1 MKQIILPFSTGIP
14 QIIEVPQPKVQ
25 EGHVLIRSTVSV
37 ISSGTE
43 QMLLNFGRASWLG
56 KVRSQ
61 PDKLRQVLE
70 KIKTDGL
77 QATIRS
83 VRNKLDQ
90 PITLGYAQAGVVAAL
105 GAGVHDLKVGDR
117 VASNGPHAEWVCVP
131 RKLVAP
137 IPDAVSDEQAAF
149 TVIAAIA
156 LQGIRLAQPTLGETV
171 VVYGLGL
178 IGQLTAQILLA
189 NGCRVLGIDLQEER
203 MELAKSFGV
212 IPIKVNP
219 ESAVSSHTG
228 GQGADAVIITASS
241 QSDAIMEQAAALCR
255 KRGRIVLTGVVGL
268 NLRRDLFFKKEISFQ
283 VSTSYGPGRYD
294 SSYEQHGHD
303 YPLAYV
309 RWTEARNFEAV
320 LELMRRGSL
329 NPSPLISQRYPLA
342 NLDQA
347 YQDLNRN
354 LASLFLYPQAPA
366 SLSEGN
372 KKSTDTKCIGSGIAL
387 IGAGNFSSSVLLP
400 GLKAAKATIHSIYS
414 QSGWKAALLAKKF
427 GIPNAGADT
436 QELWKDT
443 SVNAVLLATQHN
455 THASLTIQA
464 LQAGKHV
471 FVEKPLAITV
481 DEFAAVHEALQSAS
495 TSLTIGFNRRFAPL
509 ASKTKTLLDSLAG
522 PCTLTMSINAG
533 SLPDDHWTR
542 DPMLGGGRILGE
554 TCHFLDL
561 CAFFAGSEIEE
572 VCATAL
578 PPEGAALPESCQ
590 ILLRF
595 TNGSTG
601 VVNYLCNGSRK
612 YDKER
617 IEIFKSGTTIII
629 ANWRSLHTFGFKK
642 DSTLRQK
649 QDKGHFALLQQWNS
663 YLEQGGTPPIAEG
676 AILNSTAASF
686 AVLESIR
693 TNTWV
698 HIHSG
703 GYLRAAKD

>member
-1 MKQIILPFSTGIP
+1 MKQIILPFRTGIP

-25 EGHVLIRSTVSV
+25 EGHVLIRSRVSV

-43 QMLLNFGRASWLG
+43 QMLLNFGQASWLG

-90 PITLGYAQAGVVAAL
+90 PITLGYAQAGIVEAL
-105 GAGVHDLKVGDR
+105 GVGVHDLKVGDR

-137 IPDAVSDEQAAF
+137 IPEGVSDEQAAF
-149 TVIAAIA
+149 TVVAAIA
-156 LQGIRLAQPTLGETV
+156 LQGIRLVQPTLGETV

-203 MELAKSFGV
+203 VRLAESFGV
-212 IPIKVNP
+212 IPIHADP
-219 ESAVSSHTG
+219 ESIVSSHTG

-241 QSDAIMEQAAALCR
+241 QRDAIMEQAAVLCR

-283 VSTSYGPGRYD
+283 VSASYGPGRYD
-294 SSYEQHGHD
+294 PSYEQHGQD

-354 LASLFLYPQAPA
+354 LASLFLYPQAPE
-366 SLSEGN
+366 SLSEVS
-372 KKSTDTKCIGSGIAL
+372 KQPRDIKPTGSDIAL
-387 IGAGNFSSSVLLP
+387 VGAGNFCSAVLLP
-400 GLKAAKATIHSIYS
+400 GLKAAKANIHSIYS

-427 GIPNAGADT
+427 GIPIAGADT
-436 QELWKDT
+436 QELWEDA
-443 SVNAVLLATQHN
+443 SVKAVLIATQHN
-455 THASLTIQA
+455 SHASLTVQA
-464 LQAGKHV
+464 LQAAKHV
-471 FVEKPLAITV
+471 FVEKPLAITT
-481 DEFAAVHEALQSAS
+481 DEFAAVREALQLAS

-509 ASKTKTLLDSLAG
+509 ALKAKGLLTALSG
-522 PCTLTMSINAG
+522 PISIVMNINAG

-542 DPMLGGGRILGE
+542 DPKLGGGRILGE
-554 TCHFLDL
+554 ACHFLDL

-578 PPEGAALPESCQ
+578 PTEGGALPESCQ
-590 ILLRF
+590 VLLRF
-595 TNGSTG
+595 INGSTA
-601 VVNYLCNGSRK
+601 VLNYLCNGSRK

-617 IEIFKSGTTIII
+617 IEIFKSGTTIIL
-629 ANWRSLHTFGFKK
+629 ANWRSLQTFGFKK
-642 DSTLRQK
+642 EGTLRQK
-649 QDKGHFALLQQWNS
+649 QDKGHFALLHQWNS
-663 YLEQGGTPPIAEG
+663 YLEHGGTPPIPES